1 VLCRTSGTEVKI
13 FGPEEMPG
21 IPSPGEETHP
31 AARRNVATNMQRR
44 SMRDDIITT
53 QYPGIDISVAKN
65 ECPPHQEHP
74 AGSSAI
80 KKEMKEELYS

>member
-1 VLCRTSGTEVKI
+1 
-13 FGPEEMPG
+13 
-21 IPSPGEETHP
+21 
-31 AARRNVATNMQRR
+31 MQRR
-44 SMRDDIITT
+44 SMRDDIIAT

-65 ECPPHQEHP
+65 GCPPYQEYP